1 MAANAIGLFSILF
14 FEWDAFSIVSLYWVS
29 PGSSRINDVK

>member
-1 MAANAIGLFSILF
+1 LAANTIPLLGVLFL
-14 FEWDAFSIVSLYWVS
+14 EWGAFSIVSLYWVS